1 MLNVSS
7 IVWYRQPH
15 EYDSLNTVASHTQQ
29 RSLVLLRM
37 GRGVKGGVVVEEK
50 STFAKD
56 QGENEW

>member
-1 MLNVSS
+1 MLSVSS

-15 EYDSLNTVASHTQQ
+15 KYDIEHGGFTHSNT
-29 RSLVLLRM
+29 LVLLRKVRRVRV
-37 GRGVKGGVVVEEK
+37 GVVEEK